1 MKDRTPL
8 KCMKCI
14 YKEESE
20 EFVINM
26 LEAKPH
32 SRKLVAAT
40 LPNMG
45 NSPVPVIYPPFPP
58 ITDWPEYRLPSPF
71 IPTLPPFSPVPPTL
85 PPFSPVPP
93 TLPPFSPVPP
103 TITNP

>member
-1 MKDRTPL
+1 MTPFREL
-8 KCMKCI
+8 I
-14 YKEESE
+14 FPFFFIVLSLLSIGN
-20 EFVINM
+20 VQ
-26 LEAKPH
+26 A

-58 ITDWPEYRLPSPF
+58 ITDWPEYRLP
-71 IPTLPPFSPVPPTL
+71 PPFSPVPPTL
-85 PPFSPVPP
+85 PPFSSVPP
-93 TLPPFSPVPP
+93 TVPPFSPVPP